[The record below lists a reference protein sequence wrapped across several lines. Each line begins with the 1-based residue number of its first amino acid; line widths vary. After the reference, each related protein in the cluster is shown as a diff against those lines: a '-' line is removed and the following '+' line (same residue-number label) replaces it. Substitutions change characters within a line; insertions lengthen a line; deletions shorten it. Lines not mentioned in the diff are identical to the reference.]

1 MNKDDYIYDSC
12 PYWIG
17 HRCFKDLVNKI
28 KIETIDQCLSIVG
41 EYDFSTYQD
50 LKESL
55 EELKDA
61 DIYFDFEHESKD
73 SENNSE
79 QKKII
84 GRKIFDVDNLK
95 EEDENICD
103 DELPDPDKEE
113 DNDDSKSDIAIQ
125 NEESGNETKLEKAL
139 RDQIQSNGTLC
150 RKKISHSFNSDNN
163 VLYLWTDIGFWKVQE
178 KNDLFVLY
186 HKNHYVQDIPFEE
199 MSMGKYHRQT
209 DLGATKSLG
218 RIIKYIVDH
227 DRAKAIMQDDY
238 RNLPQT
244 TKRQKM
250 YYNRVKKKEKDKSIR
265 RTDYLLQQLE
275 NGDFDEFRITI

>member
-55 EELKDA
+55 EELKNA
-61 DIYFDFEHESKD
+61 DVYFDFEHESED
-73 SENNSE
+73 GLNNSE
-79 QKKII
+79 KEEFV
-84 GRKIFDVDNLK
+84 GRKIFDVNDLEVDDK
-95 EEDENICD
+95 ISCD
-103 DELPDPDKEE
+103 DEICDPGKER
-113 DNDDSKSDIAIQ
+113 DNISKSDIAIQ
-125 NEESGNETKLEKAL
+125 HEESGNETKLEKAL